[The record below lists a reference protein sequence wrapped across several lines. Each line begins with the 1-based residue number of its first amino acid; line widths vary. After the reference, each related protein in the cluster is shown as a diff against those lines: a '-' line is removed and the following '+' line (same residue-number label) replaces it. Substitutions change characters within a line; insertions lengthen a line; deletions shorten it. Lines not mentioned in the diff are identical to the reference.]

1 MRRTEAISTI
11 AAGSSAAL
19 ARPARAQQLEVV
31 RIVGPISEAQTHI
44 YYAIKTGMF
53 ARAGLDVSLVRVTS
67 GAVAT
72 EAVIT
77 GAYEIGITNVLAV
90 FSGHLRGIPI
100 AIVAPGIVN
109 TARNPNAQLQVAA
122 DAPYKTGADLNG
134 KIAASPGLG
143 DINSLATRAWVDKNG
158 GDSHTLKFVEIPNV
172 ALEAALAQH
181 RIDAAVLQSPVLEAS
196 IASGATKTIGYAYGA
211 IAPLF
216 MGGAYVG
223 RRDWADQHAATM
235 RRVARVMAEAT
246 TYINAHFTETAPLVA
261 ELTQITLDN
270 TAKMHRTINGTILD
284 PALLQPVID
293 VAAKYGTIPQAFSA
307 REIVWT

>member
-1 MRRTEAISTI
+1 MRRSDSLLTI
-11 AAGSSAAL
+11 ATLALASS
-19 ARPARAQQLEVV
+19 ARPARAQALEQV
-31 RIVGPISEAQTHI
+31 RIVGPISEAQTNI

-53 ARAGLDVSLVRVTS
+53 AKAGLDVSLVKVTS

-90 FSGHLRGIPI
+90 FAGHLRGIPI

-109 TARNPNAQLQVAA
+109 TARNPNAQLQIAA

-143 DINSLATRAWVDKNG
+143 DVNSLATRAWVDKNG
-158 GDSHTLKFVEIPNV
+158 GDSRTVKFVEIPNV
-172 ALEAALAQH
+172 ALEAALTQH

-196 IASGATKTIGYAYGA
+196 LANGTTKTIGYAYGA
-211 IAPLF
+211 IAPIF

-223 RRDWADQHAATM
+223 RRDWADQHAGTM

-246 TYINAHFTETAPLVA
+246 TYINAHLAETAPLVT
-261 ELTQITLDN
+261 ELTLIALDN
-270 TAKMHRTINGTILD
+270 TAKMHRTINGTVLD

-293 VAAKYGTIPQAFSA
+293 VAAKYGTIPQSFPA
-307 REIVWT
+307 RDIVWT